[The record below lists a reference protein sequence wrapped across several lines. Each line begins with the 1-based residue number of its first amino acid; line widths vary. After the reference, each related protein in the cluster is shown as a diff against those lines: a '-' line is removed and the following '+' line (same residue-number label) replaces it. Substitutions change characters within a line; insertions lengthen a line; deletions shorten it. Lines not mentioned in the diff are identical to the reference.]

1 MHVPVCLGKPDVAQ
15 AATEFPRRFGRP
27 CVSLQPEHH
36 VMEASMRPSGH
47 ATPDDSESP
56 GKKALLNKLGAG
68 LITGA
73 ADDDPSGIATYSQ
86 VGAAY
91 GYGTLWT
98 VVLALPLM
106 IGIQTICARIGR
118 VTGKGLAANIR
129 SQYPVGVVMGFV
141 LLLFIANIINLSAD
155 IGAMGAAM
163 KLLIGGPA
171 FAYAA
176 GFACLSVVLQVLMPF
191 DRYSPLLKLMT
202 FSLFAYVGTVLVV
215 HVPWL
220 AVLKG
225 TFFPHMHLDA
235 TYAVAV
241 VAVFGT
247 TISPYLFFWQ
257 SSQEANE
264 VRIVRGRKALKRAS
278 QQGPAALRRIS
289 VDTVTGMLFSELVAF
304 FIILTAAVVLHA
316 HGKTDIQTSSDA
328 AAALLPIAGKF
339 AFWLFATGI
348 IGTGL
353 LALPVLAG
361 SCGYALGEAFR
372 WKTGLEAAP
381 RKARLFYATI
391 AVATL
396 LGVLLSLSPMD
407 PIKMLFWSA
416 VINGV
421 IAVPLM
427 VVIMLLGAKRTVMGR
442 FTIPL
447 VLTIVGWLATLV
459 MAAAAVVMFAT
470 WGS

>member
-1 MHVPVCLGKPDVAQ
+1 
-15 AATEFPRRFGRP
+15 
-27 CVSLQPEHH
+27 
-36 VMEASMRPSGH
+36 MEASNNPSGYT
-47 ATPDDSESP
+47 APKDSEIP
-56 GKKALLNKLGAG
+56 RKKFLLSKLGAG

-129 SQYPVGVVMGFV
+129 SQYPVSVVMCFV
-141 LLLFIANIINLSAD
+141 LLLFIANIIN
-155 IGAMGAAM
+155 
-163 KLLIGGPA
+163 PA

-176 GFACLSVVLQVLMPF
+176 GFAVLSVVLQVFIPF
-191 DRYSPLLKLMT
+191 DRYSPLLKLLT
-202 FSLFAYVGTVLVV
+202 FSLFAYVGTVLVI

-225 TFFPHMHLDA
+225 TLFPTIPLNA
-235 TYAVAV
+235 KYAVAV

-257 SSQEANE
+257 ASQEADE
-264 VRIVRGRKALKRAS
+264 VHITAGRKALRRAS
-278 QQGPAALRRIS
+278 QQGPAALRRIN
-289 VDTVTGMLFSELVAF
+289 VDTISGMLFSEVVAF

-328 AAALLPIAGKF
+328 AAALRPIAGKF
-339 AFWLFATGI
+339 AFWLFAAGI

-361 SCGYALGEAFR
+361 SGAYALGETFR
-372 WKTGLEAAP
+372 WKTGLESAP
-381 RKARLFYATI
+381 RKAKLFYATI
-391 AVATL
+391 AIATL
-396 LGVLLSLSPMD
+396 LGMLLSFSPLD

-416 VINGV
+416 VVNGV

-427 VVIMLLGAKRTVMGR
+427 VVIMFLAAKRPVMGK
-442 FTIPL
+442 FTISPRL
-447 VLTIVGWLATLV
+447 KIVGWLATLV
-459 MAAAAVVMFAT
+459 MAIAVVVMFAT
-470 WGS
+470 WGN